1 MLVYFVHKKI
11 NSQTHKLLLCCC
23 VANRC
28 NRENVRSPCN
38 IAHEVLSLRLRAAR
52 NFQIILNLS
61 HLNCIPDERGEVFPF
76 NAGKMLLNFRWVLL
90 YRQLFR
96 DAVK

>member
-1 MLVYFVHKKI
+1 M
-11 NSQTHKLLLCCC
+11 
-23 VANRC
+23 
-28 NRENVRSPCN
+28 
-38 IAHEVLSLRLRAAR
+38 RLRAAR
-52 NFQIILNLS
+52 TFQITLNLS

-76 NAGKMLLNFRWVLL
+76 NAGKMLLNFRWVVL